1 MFASV
6 FYCEKAPVPKLFVTR
21 LRSSAGFI
29 PAVNRMFLRVS
40 LSENINRSLNTAQ
53 EGSCEQQLGQEVGGF
68 LYLWNNNSTICRVLG
83 LFETLPP
90 SI

>member
-6 FYCEKAPVPKLFVTR
+6 FYCEKASVSKLCTS

-40 LSENINRSLNTAQ
+40 ASENAAQ
-53 EGSCEQQLGQEVGGF
+53 EGSCEQQLGQEVVGF
-68 LYLWNNNSTICRVLG
+68 LHLWNNHSVI
-83 LFETLPP
+83 
-90 SI
+90 